1 MGKTAVRI
9 RPAPLMIKPSLKDGG
24 FYLVK
29 ISILLFLLIFIIMR
43 PKLNNSEKRIK
54 ISITLSKKINEKLE
68 NDLINKSKLIDKLL
82 SDYYD
87 NKNL

>member
-1 MGKTAVRI
+1 
-9 RPAPLMIKPSLKDGG
+9 
-24 FYLVK
+24 
-29 ISILLFLLIFIIMR
+29 MR

>member
-1 MGKTAVRI
+1 
-9 RPAPLMIKPSLKDGG
+9 
-24 FYLVK
+24 
-29 ISILLFLLIFIIMR
+29 MR
-43 PKLNNSEKRIK
+43 PKLNDLEKRIK

>member
-1 MGKTAVRI
+1 
-9 RPAPLMIKPSLKDGG
+9 
-24 FYLVK
+24 
-29 ISILLFLLIFIIMR
+29 MR
-43 PKLNNSEKRIK
+43 PKLNDSQKRVK

>member
-1 MGKTAVRI
+1 
-9 RPAPLMIKPSLKDGG
+9 
-24 FYLVK
+24 
-29 ISILLFLLIFIIMR
+29 MR
-43 PKLNNSEKRIK
+43 PKLNDSEKRIK

>member
-1 MGKTAVRI
+1 MGF
-9 RPAPLMIKPSLKDGG
+9 

-29 ISILLFLLIFIIMR
+29 ISILLFLPIFIIMR
-43 PKLNNSEKRIK
+43 PKLNDSEKRIK